1 MEQNHRAFSPGY
13 AVLQP
18 QKLALLAGWVMG
30 TERVP
35 LMGAWSS
42 AHGWKPEVLG
52 KGFPAKERVVEAA
65 MLRTC
70 RRLPTCGDRRTE
82 RLPQIRKKTKPTD
95 DVEIGRAVQYCQ
107 EPQKRNSLLSM

>member
-13 AVLQP
+13 AVLQT
-18 QKLALLAGWVMG
+18 QKLALVAGWVMG

-52 KGFPAKERVVEAA
+52 
-65 MLRTC
+65 
-70 RRLPTCGDRRTE
+70 
-82 RLPQIRKKTKPTD
+82 
-95 DVEIGRAVQYCQ
+95 
-107 EPQKRNSLLSM
+107 